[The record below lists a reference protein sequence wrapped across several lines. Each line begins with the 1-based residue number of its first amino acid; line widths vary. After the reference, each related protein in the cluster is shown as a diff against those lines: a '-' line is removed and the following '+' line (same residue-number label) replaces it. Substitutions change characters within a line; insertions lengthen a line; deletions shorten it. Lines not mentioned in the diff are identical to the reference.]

1 MGLTTF
7 LRSALALAAALLL
20 GGALIVTAPTASA
33 KAAPSTASTPAAER
47 ATDAERL
54 ATCAWRQR
62 RCFGAISFNTRTG
75 EVGFAN
81 DKRTKAKAI
90 SVAQRS
96 CKARSE
102 AGDGFPG
109 QCVKA
114 GWVRNGC
121 LYLAIRINNGQLAE
135 WGSAYSYGKAAAR
148 EKALDKVRG
157 PGDER
162 IHYWLCTTRRR

>member
-1 MGLTTF
+1 MGFTTVI
-7 LRSALALAAALLL
+7 RAVLALAAALLL
-20 GGALIVTAPTASA
+20 GGTMLATAPTASA
-33 KAAPSTASTPAAER
+33 KAEPATTSKAAAER
-47 ATDAERL
+47 ATNTERL
-54 ATCAWRQR
+54 VTCNWRQR

-81 DKRTKAKAI
+81 DKRTRTKAI

-96 CKARSE
+96 CKNRSE

-109 QCVKA
+109 QCQKA

-121 LYLAIRINNGQLAE
+121 LALAIRINGGELVE
-135 WGSAYSYGKAAAR
+135 WRSAYAYSEAGAKRKAR
-148 EKALDKVRG
+148 ERVAG
-157 PGDER
+157 PGEVS

>member
-1 MGLTTF
+1 MGLTTVI
-7 LRSALALAAALLL
+7 RSVLALAAALLL
-20 GGALIVTAPTASA
+20 GGTLIAAAPTASA
-33 KAAPSTASTPAAER
+33 KATPSTASAPAAER
-47 ATDAERL
+47 ATNTERL

-62 RCFGAISFNTRTG
+62 RCFGAISLNTQTL
-75 EVGFAN
+75 EFGFAN

-90 SVAQRS
+90 GVAQRS

-135 WGSAYSYGKAAAR
+135 WGSAYSYGKVAAR

-157 PGDER
+157 PGDESIR
-162 IHYWLCTTRRR
+162 FWLCTTRRR